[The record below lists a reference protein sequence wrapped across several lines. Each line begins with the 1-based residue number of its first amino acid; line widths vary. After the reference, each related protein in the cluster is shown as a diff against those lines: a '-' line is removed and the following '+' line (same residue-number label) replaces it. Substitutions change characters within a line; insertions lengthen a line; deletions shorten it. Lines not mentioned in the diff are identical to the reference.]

1 MTTAPDPATPPTAS
15 RRRRS
20 RVSGEERETAILET
34 LQRLLAD
41 QPLSSISVDDL
52 AVGAGISRPTFYFY
66 FASKEAALLALL
78 HELVGQARIAQSEA
92 PELLDSD
99 REGAWRLAL
108 GASYSTWIENRD
120 VIRAAAE
127 ARTSNPEIGELWTKL
142 LSGFVDQTA
151 EVIAAER
158 ERGAAPPGIPAHD
171 LAVCLNRM
179 NERIFETTLGD
190 DEPTIDEG
198 RVLDSIVAVW
208 LRAIYGDLRA

>member
-1 MTTAPDPATPPTAS
+1 MSSSAASAGTPTSS
-15 RRRRS
+15 RRRRG
-20 RVSGEERETAILET
+20 RVSGEEREHNILAT
-34 LQRLLAD
+34 LQRLLED

-52 AVGAGISRPTFYFY
+52 ATGAGISRPTFYFY

-78 HELVGQARIAQSEA
+78 QRLVEQARAAQGEA

-108 GASYSTWIENRD
+108 GASYTTWIENRD

-127 ARTSNPEIGELWTKL
+127 ARTSNPEIRELWTTL
-142 LSGFVDQTA
+142 LGGFVDQTTEA
-151 EVIAAER
+151 IEAER
-158 ERGAAPPGIPAHD
+158 ERGAAPPGIPAYD

-179 NERIFETTLGD
+179 NERIFETTLGE
-190 DEPTIDEG
+190 DEPTIDED

-208 LRAIYGDLRA
+208 LRAIYG

>member
-1 MTTAPDPATPPTAS
+1 MSSSSADVPVSS
-15 RRRRS
+15 RRRRG
-20 RVSGEERETAILET
+20 RVSGEEREHAILAT

-52 AVGAGISRPTFYFY
+52 ATGAGISRPTFYFY

-78 HELVGQARIAQSEA
+78 HELVEEARAAQSEA

-108 GASYSTWIENRD
+108 GASYSTWIANRD

-127 ARTSNPEIGELWTKL
+127 ARTTNPEIAELWTTL
-142 LSGFVDQTA
+142 LGGFVDQTA
-151 EVIAAER
+151 EVIEAER
-158 ERGAAPPGIPAHD
+158 QRGAAPAGIPAYD

-190 DEPTIDEG
+190 DEPTIDED
-198 RVLDSIVAVW
+198 RVLDSILAVW
-208 LRAIYGDLRA
+208 LRAIYGSPS